1 MIEKI
6 KLSLLQLFA
15 LVFTLTFSFIF
26 AEALVRPNDTF
37 LAMTWWKV
45 GLLAIIIFSFL
56 VIAYRWMN
64 RLEKRGLII
73 FTVINF
79 FILVLLQAFF
89 IRYFQVNPAWDV
101 GAVYRAALE
110 QKDSFTFLVE
120 YFTLEYPNNIPLF
133 ILFILGMRFLD
144 LFGITDYYFY
154 FTIFNAFAIV
164 LTLGCLYWFI
174 HRRLGLV
181 SATWTSLLM
190 LFISP
195 LYMYVPIVY
204 TDTLVMLFP
213 ILGLIFYDLFYH
225 SRNGWRYLYLILLG
239 LILAVGVLVK
249 TNAIIIVVAIMIHYM
264 MRKPLK
270 KWIQLLIGIAIPFI
284 LVNVIY
290 QGIMSPLYPNGKE
303 ELGFPMTHW
312 VMMGL
317 SGKGGYN
324 SADADYT
331 YWLKADQKL
340 TNDQIKDIH
349 IDRIKDRLSDY
360 GIKGFLNH
368 LHQKINYTWAEGTYF
383 VPEKL
388 RREPID
394 TNGYQ
399 PYIFGEKNEI
409 YIYSAQAV
417 HLVILGLMALSGA
430 YLLKNRNSFIYAA
443 AIAIFGNFLFLTIW
457 ETRSRYLVLYL
468 PLMMMLCAYAM
479 IYLNKI
485 KIKENLENV

>member
-64 RLEKRGLII
+64 RLGKRGLII

-89 IRYFQVNPAWDV
+89 IRYFQVNPTWDV
-101 GAVYRAALE
+101 GDVYRTALE
-110 QKDSFTFLVE
+110 QKNIFDSLPD
-120 YFTLEYPNNIPLF
+120 YFTVRYPNNIPLLTF
-133 ILFILGMRFLD
+133 FILGMRFLD

-174 HRRLGLV
+174 NRRLGLV

-249 TNAIIIVVAIMIHYM
+249 TNAIIIVVAIMIHYV
-264 MRKPLK
+264 MRNPLK
-270 KWIQLLIGIAIPFI
+270 KWIQLLIGVALPFI

-317 SGKGGYN
+317 EGNGGYYHQ
-324 SADADYT
+324 DVEYT
-331 YWLKADQKL
+331 LSLKYAGL
-340 TNDQIKDIH
+340 TNEEIKDIH

-360 GIKGFLNH
+360 GIKGFLDH
-368 LHQKINYTWAEGTYF
+368 LHKKINYTWAEGTYF

-388 RREPID
+388 RREPIN

-399 PYIFGEKNEI
+399 SYIFGEKNEI

-430 YLLKNRNSFIYAA
+430 YLLKNRNSFLYVA
-443 AIAIFGNFLFLTIW
+443 AIAIFGNFLFLMMW

-479 IYLNKI
+479 AHFNKI
-485 KIKENLENV
+485 KSKESLDNV

>member
-1 MIEKI
+1 
-6 KLSLLQLFA
+6 
-15 LVFTLTFSFIF
+15 
-26 AEALVRPNDTF
+26 
-37 LAMTWWKV
+37 
-45 GLLAIIIFSFL
+45 
-56 VIAYRWMN
+56 
-64 RLEKRGLII
+64 
-73 FTVINF
+73 
-79 FILVLLQAFF
+79 
-89 IRYFQVNPAWDV
+89 
-101 GAVYRAALE
+101 
-110 QKDSFTFLVE
+110 
-120 YFTLEYPNNIPLF
+120 
-133 ILFILGMRFLD
+133 MRFLD

-249 TNAIIIVVAIMIHYM
+249 TNAIIIVVAIMIHYV
-264 MRKPLK
+264 MRNPLK
-270 KWIQLLIGIAIPFI
+270 KWIQLLIGVAVPFI

-317 SGKGGYN
+317 EGNGGYYHQ
-324 SADADYT
+324 DVEYT
-331 YWLKADQKL
+331 LSLKYAGL
-340 TNDQIKDIH
+340 TNKEIKDIH

-360 GIKGFLNH
+360 GIKGFLDH
-368 LHQKINYTWAEGTYF
+368 LHKKINYTWAEGTYF

-388 RREPID
+388 RREPIN

-399 PYIFGEKNEI
+399 SYIFGEKNEI

-430 YLLKNRNSFIYAA
+430 YLLKNRSSFLYVA
-443 AIAIFGNFLFLTIW
+443 AIAIFGNFLFLMMW

-479 IYLNKI
+479 AHFNKI
-485 KIKENLENV
+485 KSKESLDNV

>member
-26 AEALVRPNDTF
+26 AEALFRPNDTF

-45 GLLAIIIFSFL
+45 GLLAVIIFSFL

-64 RLEKRGLII
+64 RLGKRGLII

-89 IRYFQVNPAWDV
+89 IRYFQVNPTWDV
-101 GAVYRAALE
+101 GDVYRTALE
-110 QKDSFTFLVE
+110 QKNIFDSLPD
-120 YFTLEYPNNIPLF
+120 YFTVRYPNNIPLF

-174 HRRLGLV
+174 NRRLGLV

-249 TNAIIIVVAIMIHYM
+249 TNAIIIVVAIMIHYV
-264 MRKPLK
+264 MRNPLK
-270 KWIQLLIGIAIPFI
+270 KWIQLLIGVALPFI

-317 SGKGGYN
+317 EGNGGYYHQ
-324 SADADYT
+324 DVEYT
-331 YWLKADQKL
+331 LSLKYAGL
-340 TNDQIKDIH
+340 TNEEIKDIH

-399 PYIFGEKNEI
+399 SYIFGEKNEI

-430 YLLKNRNSFIYAA
+430 YLLKNRNSFLYVA
-443 AIAIFGNFLFLTIW
+443 AIAIFGNFLFLMMW

-479 IYLNKI
+479 AHFNKI
-485 KIKENLENV
+485 KSKESLDNV